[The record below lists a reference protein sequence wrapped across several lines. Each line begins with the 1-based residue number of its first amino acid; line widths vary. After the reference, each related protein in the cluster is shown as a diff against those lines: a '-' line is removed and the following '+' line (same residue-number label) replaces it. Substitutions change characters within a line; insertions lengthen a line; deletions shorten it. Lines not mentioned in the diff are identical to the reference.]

1 MVVYDLTLHLA
12 FFFLASLF
20 FDICDEPSGHISM
33 LWCLDFNY
41 TLSLCCF
48 VQNNSYLFRSVLFP
62 SKNMCGRVYWIA
74 NHCNCADIGT
84 NTYSFLTLIC
94 LNKMVQWWKWKKVW
108 CWCPRSLW
116 KELHNASTVAA
127 LKHKYWQSR
136 TLKSQE
142 MPITYVGFYMRV
154 SFQSTYGQNAVNL
167 GVHDQHS

>member
-12 FFFLASLF
+12 FLFLASLF

-84 NTYSFLTLIC
+84 NTYSFLTLMC
-94 LNKMVQWWKWKKVW
+94 LNKMVQWWKWKKCDVGAHEV
-108 CWCPRSLW
+108 CEKSCTTPRLLQHWNTNIDSLAHW
-116 KELHNASTVAA
+116 KAKKCQL
-127 LKHKYWQSR
+127 L
-136 TLKSQE
+136 
-142 MPITYVGFYMRV
+142 M
-154 SFQSTYGQNAVNL
+154 
-167 GVHDQHS
+167 